1 MRDSKKTRNQLIDE
15 LEVLCAQLKE
25 REGIFQ
31 AIGHPIVILDRDHT
45 VLAANRATVRATGRS
60 QEELLGKK
68 CYEIFHGTDEAPEEC
83 PLQRTLRTGQ
93 LETVDMEI
101 ETLGRMF
108 LVSCTPVLDDS
119 GRHQTTI
126 HIATDITERKQ
137 SEEALRHEHDFNK
150 RLIHASPAFIVSIG
164 HDGKTLMMNDAMLQT
179 IGYTAEEVVGKDYL
193 STFVPEADRKMLSD
207 IFKRLVSSDEPT
219 VNENRVMTKDGRELL
234 VEWHGRQ
241 IFDASGNVEY
251 FFGVGIDIT
260 ERRRAEEML
269 RVKDHA
275 IASSLTPMVL
285 ADLEGRITYAN
296 RAFIKL
302 WGYDREEE
310 VVGRMNTGFATS
322 ADQVQQIM
330 EAIRTSGGWAGES
343 IAKKKDGTPL
353 DIQLS
358 VTMVVDSDNTPLCT
372 MASFLD
378 IADRKRVEQAER
390 MAEVGKLASGLVH
403 EVRNPLNAMRMQI
416 AVIRNKLK
424 DPHHENMSMAITQLG
439 RLEHEVLRV
448 QHLANDFLAYGRPAS
463 DNPQTIELHWLLSDI
478 AEFVKPEFEQIGVHV
493 DVTKGADTAEL
504 AVCMDLSK
512 LRQAL
517 LNLTENARQA
527 MVNGGE
533 LRLSCDKPSNQEA
546 RIRVCDTGCGISPE
560 RLPRIF
566 EVFYSTRGEGAG
578 LGLAIVKRTVEAA
591 GGRIAVESEID
602 RGTCFEIYL
611 PLVTETP
618 PAQASAEAKGDSQ

>member
-1 MRDSKKTRNQLIDE
+1 
-15 LEVLCAQLKE
+15 
-25 REGIFQ
+25 
-31 AIGHPIVILDRDHT
+31 
-45 VLAANRATVRATGRS
+45 
-60 QEELLGKK
+60 
-68 CYEIFHGTDEAPEEC
+68 
-83 PLQRTLRTGQ
+83 
-93 LETVDMEI
+93 
-101 ETLGRMF
+101 
-108 LVSCTPVLDDS
+108 
-119 GRHQTTI
+119 
-126 HIATDITERKQ
+126 
-137 SEEALRHEHDFNK
+137 
-150 RLIHASPAFIVSIG
+150 
-164 HDGKTLMMNDAMLQT
+164 
-179 IGYTAEEVVGKDYL
+179 
-193 STFVPEADRKMLSD
+193 
-207 IFKRLVSSDEPT
+207 
-219 VNENRVMTKDGRELL
+219 
-234 VEWHGRQ
+234 
-241 IFDASGNVEY
+241 
-251 FFGVGIDIT
+251 
-260 ERRRAEEML
+260 
-269 RVKDHA
+269 
-275 IASSLTPMVL
+275 MVL

-296 RAFIKL
+296 QAFVKL

-310 VVGRMNTGFATS
+310 VVGRMNTELATS

-330 EAIRTSGGWAGES
+330 EATRTSGGWAGES

-358 VTMVVDSDNTPLCT
+358 VTMVADSDNTPLCT

-378 IADRKRVEQAER
+378 IGDRKRVEQSER

-463 DNPQTIELHWLLSDI
+463 DNPQAIELHWLLSDI

-493 DVTKGADTAEL
+493 DVTKGADSAEL

-517 LNLTENARQA
+517 LNLIENARQA

-533 LRLSCDKPSNQEA
+533 LRLRCDKPANQEA
-546 RIRVCDTGCGISPE
+546 RIRVCDTGCGISQE

-566 EVFYSTRGEGAG
+566 EVFYSTRDEGAG

-611 PLVTETP
+611 PLVTENSSRP
-618 PAQASAEAKGDSQ
+618 S